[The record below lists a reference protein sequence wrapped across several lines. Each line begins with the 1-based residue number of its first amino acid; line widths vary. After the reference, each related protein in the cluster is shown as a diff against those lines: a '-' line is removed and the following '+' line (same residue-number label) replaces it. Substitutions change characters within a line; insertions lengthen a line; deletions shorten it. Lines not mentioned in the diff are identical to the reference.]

1 MTGELD
7 RETFLRLLE
16 GLGSASDE
24 EALAAAREVHA
35 QLGGAGLTWDELL
48 VPEAQPEPEA
58 EDDEAED
65 DEAADDEAEDE
76 EEEDRD
82 EDDDEEDRDED
93 DEAEDDEEEDRDQA
107 PPTPDIPDVPDVKDA
122 EALKL
127 IERLLAKSGL
137 LEETRA
143 ELREYKK
150 EIAAGEFEAADRR
163 YLKALHARLA
173 KRK

>member
-7 RETFLRLLE
+7 REAFLRLLE

-35 QLGGAGLTWDELL
+35 QVGGAGLTWDELL
-48 VPEAQPEPEA
+48 VPKEQPETEA
-58 EDDEAED
+58 EDDEADDDEAED
-65 DEAADDEAEDE
+65 DEFE
-76 EEEDRD
+76 
-82 EDDDEEDRDED
+82 DDEEDDYEAED
-93 DEAEDDEEEDRDQA
+93 DEEKDDEEEDRDEA
-107 PPTPDIPDVPDVKDA
+107 PPTPEIPGVKDA

-127 IERLLAKSGL
+127 IERLLEKSSL

-143 ELREYKK
+143 ELRQYKK
-150 EIAAGEFEAADRR
+150 DIAAGEFEAMDRR
-163 YLKALHARLA
+163 YLKSLHARLA

>member
-7 RETFLRLLE
+7 REAFLRLLE

-35 QLGGAGLTWDELL
+35 QVGGAGLTWDELL
-48 VPEAQPEPEA
+48 VPEQQPETEPEDDEA

-65 DEAADDEAEDE
+65 DEA
-76 EEEDRD
+76 
-82 EDDDEEDRDED
+82 EDDDEEGRDE
-93 DEAEDDEEEDRDQA
+93 A
-107 PPTPDIPDVPDVKDA
+107 PPTPDLPDVKDA

-127 IERLLAKSGL
+127 IERLLEKSSL

-150 EIAAGEFEAADRR
+150 DIAAGELEAMDRR

>member
-35 QLGGAGLTWDELL
+35 QLGGAGLTWDALL
-48 VPEAQPEPEA
+48 VPEQQPETEAEPEPETEA
-58 EDDEAED
+58 EEDRDEDD
-65 DEAADDEAEDE
+65 

-82 EDDDEEDRDED
+82 EDDEEEDR
-93 DEAEDDEEEDRDQA
+93 AEDDEEEDRDEA
-107 PPTPDIPDVPDVKDA
+107 PPTPDVPDVKDA

-127 IERLLAKSGL
+127 IERLLDKSGL

-150 EIAAGEFEAADRR
+150 DIAAGEFEAMDRR
-163 YLKALHARLA
+163 YLKSLHARLA

>member
-1 MTGELD
+1 MAGELD
-7 RETFLRLLE
+7 REAFLRLLE

-24 EALAAAREVHA
+24 ETLAAAREIHA
-35 QLGGAGLTWDELL
+35 QVGGAGVTWDQLL
-48 VPEAQPEPEA
+48 VPVEQPKAEAEEDEEQPEAEAEEDEEQPEAEA
-58 EDDEAED
+58 EDDEEQP
-65 DEAADDEAEDE
+65 EA
-76 EEEDRD
+76 
-82 EDDDEEDRDED
+82 
-93 DEAEDDEEEDRDQA
+93 EAEDDEEEDRDEA
-107 PPTPDIPDVPDVKDA
+107 PPTPDPPDVKDA

-127 IERLLAKSGL
+127 IARLLDKSGL

-150 EIAAGEFEAADRR
+150 DIAAGEFDATDRR